1 VNDVVEQW
9 PVKVLQRKYKALLK
23 RALQLADESVAAKAT
38 VVRLLRERNALADR
52 VLRLEH
58 NIAIADDVVD
68 NPTST
73 TSATTANSESLREQ
87 LRPLRAL
94 RQYALTVAAHGA
106 AHDAHHADGLDG
118 AGAAATAAAATGSGA
133 SAIDAASGASA
144 EHAGASS
151 STTLAATNA
160 SATGGGDFDDAGDD
174 GDDDAGEY
182 AASSSRSA
190 YDAGASSGASAPK
203 KRKRKSES
211 THEPVL
217 CTYVSDMRPCKSR
230 AQIGSK
236 FCYHHQPM
244 DPNSGYVTCEFTGKK
259 KCNLPVRKEAPQP
272 RLCKRHEPKLVQA
285 PPADAGAA
293 TTDAQQ

>member
-1 VNDVVEQW
+1 MNDVVEQW

-38 VVRLLRERNALADR
+38 VVRLQRERNALADR

-58 NIAIADDVVD
+58 NIAIADDVD
-68 NPTST
+68 NNNNNNT
-73 TSATTANSESLREQ
+73 TTTTTNSELLREE

-106 AHDAHHADGLDG
+106 AHDAHHADGVDG
-118 AGAAATAAAATGSGA
+118 GGPAAGAAASSAIGFG
-133 SAIDAASGASA
+133 AIDAVSGASA

-151 STTLAATNA
+151 SSTLAAANA
-160 SATGGGDFDDAGDD
+160 SATDLDDAGDD

-182 AASSSRSA
+182 AASSRSA

-217 CTYVSDMRPCKSR
+217 CSYVSDMRPCKSR

-272 RLCKRHEPKLVQA
+272 RLCKRHEPKLAQA
-285 PPADAGAA
+285 PPADAGVG
-293 TTDAQQ
+293 TDAQE